1 MIQAKNIVT
10 DWQPQTGRTP
20 TPEQLRDIFQKE
32 LVDAGP
38 ALFLT
43 DRDGSIKWCNS
54 GFRRVCEMQAEAG
67 QVGDLLPIASAA
79 EECGVKRNTVYR
91 EERFRILGAI
101 RVVKL
106 RLTPIFDTDGEMTG
120 FGGIVHMIAD
130 HSAEA
135 LPEESGSMLDRYT
148 DFMRLTADWIW
159 ETDRNHCFT
168 MVSQRVIH
176 TLGMAPQQFIGKPL
190 FSFIATETLG
200 HAVRRRFDRLK
211 SFRDLPIDAV
221 DSHGKRH
228 LFLLSAVP
236 VFGSEGGDHRGF
248 RGVATDITELTR
260 REESLRA
267 AKEQADVASLAKTQF
282 LANMSHELRT
292 PLNAIIGF
300 ADVMRMEMAGPIGNP
315 QYKSYL
321 RDIHGSAM
329 HLLGVINDILEV
341 SRIETGKVTLHET
354 MCRIED
360 VVGSVVR
367 LVRERVSEGLL
378 TLNVTL
384 PERLPRVH
392 ADKQKLKQV
401 VMNLIGNAIKFTPRN
416 GKVDIGA
423 EMSQVGE
430 LLVTVTD
437 SGIGIAKEDLDRVL
451 EPFVQA
457 DSALHRKFDGA
468 GLGLPLSRGL
478 MRLHGGDLR
487 LESEP
492 GRFTRAVMIIPPS
505 RLIDGRHLAKVK

>member
-1 MIQAKNIVT
+1 
-10 DWQPQTGRTP
+10 
-20 TPEQLRDIFQKE
+20 
-32 LVDAGP
+32 
-38 ALFLT
+38 
-43 DRDGSIKWCNS
+43 
-54 GFRRVCEMQAEAG
+54 
-67 QVGDLLPIASAA
+67 
-79 EECGVKRNTVYR
+79 
-91 EERFRILGAI
+91 
-101 RVVKL
+101 
-106 RLTPIFDTDGEMTG
+106 
-120 FGGIVHMIAD
+120 
-130 HSAEA
+130 
-135 LPEESGSMLDRYT
+135 
-148 DFMRLTADWIW
+148 
-159 ETDRNHCFT
+159 
-168 MVSQRVIH
+168 
-176 TLGMAPQQFIGKPL
+176 
-190 FSFIATETLG
+190 
-200 HAVRRRFDRLK
+200 LK
-211 SFRDLPIDAV
+211 SFRDLPFDAV
-221 DSHGKRH
+221 DSQGKRR

-236 VFGSEGGDHRGF
+236 VFDAEGGEHRGF

-315 QYKSYL
+315 QYKAYL

-341 SRIETGKVTLHET
+341 SRIETGKVALHES

-378 TLNVTL
+378 TLNVEL
-384 PERLPRVH
+384 PEKLPRIH

-416 GKVDIGA
+416 GKVEIGA
-423 EMSQVGE
+423 EISPAGE
-430 LLVTVTD
+430 LLVSVTD
-437 SGIGIAKEDLDRVL
+437 SGIGIAPGDLERVL

-457 DSALHRKFDGA
+457 DSALHRRFDGA

-492 GRFTRAVMIIPPS
+492 GRFTRAIMVLPAS